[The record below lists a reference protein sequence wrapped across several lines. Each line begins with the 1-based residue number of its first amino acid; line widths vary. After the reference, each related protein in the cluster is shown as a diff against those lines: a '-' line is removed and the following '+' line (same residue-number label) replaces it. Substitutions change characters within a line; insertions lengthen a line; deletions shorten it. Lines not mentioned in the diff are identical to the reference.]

1 MFAMARFVVFLPA
14 LLCALLSQAVVAQ
27 QSTGSAFGESVDLS
41 IRSVLDLA
49 TITAQS
55 GPLPQVGGGTP
66 PDFAA
71 SDSLLGVDVNANI
84 SLLGPF
90 LPVSSV
96 DILSTGVL
104 NVATSG
110 DSGPAADAS
119 ASVDSVSLELLG
131 HALLPLV
138 LGIDAQAITSSAV
151 AGGSCESG
159 LTASGSSSLVNATLA
174 STLGELAGLVGDLDA
189 NPAPNTVL
197 LDLDLLGGHL
207 RIVLNEQIVSGDGVT
222 SLGITVNA
230 LHVTVEDI
238 PVAALI
244 TDING
249 DIVIAQ
255 SRAAVTCASADIAIT
270 KTDSVDPVVAG
281 NPLGYTLTVTNTG
294 PDTATDVV
302 VEDALPAGV
311 IFGSA
316 TPSQGTC
323 SEAGGVV
330 SCDLGDLASG
340 ASATVLIDVT
350 PTTAGSLSNSASV
363 SSDAADPDQGNN
375 TATELTTV
383 SPVPGAADL
392 AVALSESADPVTAGD
407 PLTITVDVDNAGPD
421 PAVNTVLVYTPPAN
435 VSLGTVVP
443 SQGSCAVNA
452 TQVVCDLGGLASGA
466 SAAVDILMSAP
477 VPGVLNHLATVSSN
491 VTDPDPTDNAATEQT
506 TVVANAGLSAD
517 LGLVKTDSA
526 DPALVGQPLTYTLAV
541 TNNGPDAAG
550 AVVVSDTLPASVTFV
565 SAIATQGA
573 CVHAAGLVTCNLGA
587 LGNGAGA
594 SVAVVVVPT
603 VPGNIDN
610 TATVTADVTDPNPA
624 DNTDSEATTVS
635 GGAADLAITNTGS
648 PDPVVVGEVLSYL
661 LTIAN
666 NGPDDATLVQ
676 VVDTLP
682 AGVTFESAVPS
693 QGSCAET
700 AGAVTCDLGSIAN
713 GAGAT
718 ITVLVTPTVT
728 GTLVNVAV
736 VDSQLDDPDLDN
748 NTASETTEVVD
759 GTVVQTPGGAVPV
772 PALGPFGPLA
782 LALLVLGVGVAGRR
796 GAF

>member
-1 MFAMARFVVFLPA
+1 M
-14 LLCALLSQAVVAQ
+14 LCALVSQAVVAQ

-41 IRSVLDLA
+41 IRSVFNLA
-49 TITAQS
+49 TVEAQS

-71 SDSLLGVDVNANI
+71 SDNLLGVDVNANI
-84 SLLGPF
+84 SLLGPL

-104 NVATSG
+104 NVAASG

-131 HALLPLV
+131 DALLPLV
-138 LGIDAQAITSSAV
+138 LGISADAITSSAV

-159 LTASGSSSLVNATLA
+159 LTASGSSSLVNASLA
-174 STLGELAGLVGDLDA
+174 SALGELAGIVGNLDA
-189 NPAPNTVL
+189 SPAPNTVL

-207 RIVLNEQIVSGDGVT
+207 RIVLNEQIVSGDGV
-222 SLGITVNA
+222 SSRGITVNA
-230 LHVTVEDI
+230 LHVTIEDI

-249 DIVIAQ
+249 DVIIAQ
-255 SRAAVTCASADIAIT
+255 SQAAVTCATADIAIT
-270 KTDSVDPVVAG
+270 KTDSVDPVVVG
-281 NPLGYTLTVTNTG
+281 NPLAYTLQVSNAG
-294 PDTATDVV
+294 PDTATNVV

-311 IFGSA
+311 TFGTA
-316 TPSQGTC
+316 TPSQGSC
-323 SEAGGVV
+323 SQAAGVV

-340 ASATVLIDVT
+340 AVATVLINVT
-350 PTTAGSLSNSASV
+350 PTATGNLSNSATV
-363 SSDAADPDQGNN
+363 SADAADPDRGNN

-383 SPVPGAADL
+383 NPAAGAADL
-392 AVALSESADPVTAGD
+392 AVALTESADPVTAGD
-407 PLTITVDVDNAGPD
+407 PLTITVDVANAGPD
-421 PAVNTVLVYTPPAN
+421 AADNTVLVYTPPAT
-435 VSLGTVVP
+435 VTLGTVVP
-443 SQGSCAVNA
+443 SQGSCSVNA

-466 SAAVDILMSAP
+466 GASVDIQMAAP
-477 VPGVLNHLATVSSN
+477 VPGVLNHLATASSN
-491 VTDPDPTDNAATEQT
+491 VTDPDPVNNSATEQT

-517 LGLVKTDSA
+517 IGLVKTDSA

-550 AVVVSDTLPASVTFV
+550 AVVVSDTLPGSVTFV
-565 SAIATQGA
+565 SATATQGA

-594 SVAVVVVPT
+594 SVAVVVIPT

-610 TATVTADVTDPNPA
+610 TATVTADVSDPNPA
-624 DNTDSEATTVS
+624 DNTDSEATTIS

-648 PDPVVVGEVLSYL
+648 PDPVAVGEALSYL
-661 LTIAN
+661 LDISN

-682 AGVTFESAVPS
+682 AGVTFASAVPS
-693 QGSCAET
+693 QGSCTET
-700 AGAVTCDLGSIAN
+700 AGTVTCDLGSIAS
-713 GAGAT
+713 GGGAT
-718 ITVLVTPTVT
+718 ITVLVNPTVI
-728 GTLVNVAV
+728 GSLVNVAV

-748 NTASETTEVVD
+748 NTASATTEVVE
-759 GTVVQTPGGAVPV
+759 GTVVQPPGGAMPI
-772 PALGPFGPLA
+772 PALGAFGPAA
-782 LALLVLGVGVAGRR
+782 LALLVLGAGLAGRR
-796 GAF
+796 RVF